1 MFLLCHVQALRESL
15 PITLDMKFLALNTEM
30 TGTGRQIVMAKP
42 TVRRDITVTTLAI
55 QTKTPLPT
63 HVGTMIDTA
72 RILDVMSETID
83 FSACGRCTSS
93 NETCHPTLVFQ
104 WSRRLAACA
113 GVGSGAGQR

>member
-15 PITLDMKFLALNTEM
+15 PITLEMKFLALNTEM

-93 NETCHPTLVFQ
+93 NETCHQALE
-104 WSRRLAACA
+104 SRSSMHRAAYA
-113 GVGSGAGQR
+113 AFENVVDRM